1 MDGGKQHTVALQTH
15 HLPGRQIHDGGQG
28 LAHQFLRLIEL
39 VDTGE
44 DLPVGAGAVIQ
55 REAQQL
61 IGLFHGFAGLDLH
74 HPEIGLA
81 EGVEVHRF
89 GELRLHLHVG
99 LLRLL
104 SGGFGGFQVRKSLV
118 QIQTGEQVFTLDH
131 GSGLRQFA
139 PEVRRLPGPGLRAH
153 ADLGEELF
161 HALRHEGG
169 QQDTAD
175 AGGF

>member
-1 MDGGKQHTVALQTH
+1 MDA
-15 HLPGRQIHDGGQG
+15 
-28 LAHQFLRLIEL
+28 
-39 VDTGE
+39 GE

-61 IGLFHGFAGLDLH
+61 VGLFHGFAGLDFH

-89 GELRLHLHVG
+89 GELRLHLHGG
-99 LLRLL
+99 LLRLF
-104 SGGFGGFQVRKSLV
+104 SSGFGGFQLCKSLIQV
-118 QIQTGEQVFTLDH
+118 QTGEQVFTLDH
-131 GSGLRQFA
+131 GGGLRQFA
-139 PEVRRLPGPGLRAH
+139 PEVRRLPGPGLRTY

-175 AGGF
+175 AGGFQ